1 MRHKKTERF
10 GIGRVTVEVTRA
22 TPDLDNH
29 LRGYYRCDIFVPGTR
44 WLISR
49 CWLRASTRED
59 AAVLAVNQYIAR

>member
-29 LRGYYRCDIFVPGTR
+29 LRGYYRCDIFIPGTR

-49 CWLRASTRED
+49 CWLRAFSKKQAARE
-59 AAVLAVNQYIAR
+59 AVKQYEAK